1 MHCNLRQLCQVHF
14 FPHQPLP
21 GGHCPCATVVGTTL
35 LRTDATD
42 GATLGLAACG
52 MIAAHELFICII

>member
-35 LRTDATD
+35 LRTDAT